1 MKETIQ
7 TIKDLAILTD
17 NSYLLNKINKLEQE
31 IQVALIDARIEEV
44 RALSVSMGVNINNN
58 LKNK

>member
-1 MKETIQ
+1 MEETIQ

-31 IQVALIDARIEEV
+31 IQVALIDAKIEEV

>member
-1 MKETIQ
+1 MNDETILELENQTFHSTIQ

-17 NSYLLNKINKLEQE
+17 NSYLLNKINRLEQE
-31 IQVALIDARIEEV
+31 INKE
-44 RALSVSMGVNINNN
+44 

>member
-1 MKETIQ
+1 MNETIQ
-7 TIKDLAILTD
+7 TIKDLAKLTD

>member
-1 MKETIQ
+1 MQETFQ

-17 NSYLLNKINKLEQE
+17 NSYSLNKINKLEQE
-31 IQVALIDARIEEV
+31 I
-44 RALSVSMGVNINNN
+44 NNE

>member
-7 TIKDLAILTD
+7 TIKDLAKLTD

-58 LKNK
+58 LKSK

>member
-1 MKETIQ
+1 MNETIQ
-7 TIKDLAILTD
+7 TIKDLAKLTD

-44 RALSVSMGVNINNN
+44 RALRVSMGVNINNN